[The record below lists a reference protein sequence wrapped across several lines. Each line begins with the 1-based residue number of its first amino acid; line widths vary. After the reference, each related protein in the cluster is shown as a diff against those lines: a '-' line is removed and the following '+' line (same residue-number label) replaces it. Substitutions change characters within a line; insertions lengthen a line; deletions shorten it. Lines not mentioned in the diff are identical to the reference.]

1 MNIQPFI
8 WHNFPNLKSVN
19 LYKNLITS
27 LKPLSK
33 AKFKV
38 LEHINVEYN
47 LNKDFQIEYLSKI
60 NNKDK
65 FQSLDIQDVYDYDRL
80 TIV

>member
-1 MNIQPFI
+1 
-8 WHNFPNLKSVN
+8 
-19 LYKNLITS
+19 
-27 LKPLSK
+27 LSK